1 MLSSRSF
8 IVIICNDDNAIA
20 EAKNIIKGFKAI
32 TIIKTVNYASLKN
45 IQHFNK
51 SAVYFTDRLESEL
64 LDYSPIVIQLTF
76 GISNVEK
83 MLLSV
88 KNIERDFPMLLATKG
103 IDCGD
108 HISSTTDTGYVQPEC
123 DCLFCNIYRKTAS
136 HPEHILY
143 ETDNFF
149 VLPGTGAFFDGYIM
163 IVPKKHI
170 MSFANLEPEKLEE
183 FFMIYDSLSSIIKNI
198 YNKGVFGFECG
209 SGKTGAG
216 KHKSSIVHCHF
227 HMAATNMPVLE
238 QVQESGLNPQ
248 LIYRN
253 DLLKFDVDP
262 YMLYVD
268 QKQNW
273 YLASD
278 KRDYYPRQHP
288 RQVLAHWMY
297 QNDFE
302 TLQRNLSSVTSTMD
316 NDQLLDFWKHE
327 KFYNWRNY
335 PLRKRLSEIAM
346 EFRTFFK
353 EKSTMLLPFDRDA
366 IKLND

>member
-1 MLSSRSF
+1 
-8 IVIICNDDNAIA
+8 
-20 EAKNIIKGFKAI
+20 
-32 TIIKTVNYASLKN
+32 
-45 IQHFNK
+45 
-51 SAVYFTDRLESEL
+51 
-64 LDYSPIVIQLTF
+64 
-76 GISNVEK
+76 
-83 MLLSV
+83 
-88 KNIERDFPMLLATKG
+88 
-103 IDCGD
+103 
-108 HISSTTDTGYVQPEC
+108 
-123 DCLFCNIYRKTAS
+123 
-136 HPEHILY
+136 
-143 ETDNFF
+143 
-149 VLPGTGAFFDGYIM
+149 
-163 IVPKKHI
+163 
-170 MSFANLEPEKLEE
+170 
-183 FFMIYDSLSSIIKNI
+183 
-198 YNKGVFGFECG
+198 
-209 SGKTGAG
+209 
-216 KHKSSIVHCHF
+216 
-227 HMAATNMPVLE
+227 MAATNMPVLE

-268 QKQNW
+268 QQQNW